1 CSSGISKMM
10 SEGPHTFQVYA
21 SDPSGNDG
29 PVSSISVTAVDTA
42 ITAGPAGLVNSR
54 TASLS
59 YSTVGGN
66 SFECSLDAGAWT
78 ACGTGSSGTST
89 YSGLADGTHQF
100 RVRAKVGWWVDQI
113 PAIRTWTIDA
123 TPPDTTLGTP
133 NVSGRD
139 ASFGF
144 TGAGANGFQCL
155 LSGPSAAH
163 DWQPCSAPRSYA
175 DLTDGAY
182 TFEVRATDAAGNFD
196 PSPASYRW
204 TIDLTAPETTLGSAP
219 ADGSWVLSRSATLEL
234 ASSES
239 ASTFA
244 CTLDGAGR
252 TCGPTSLQLTD
263 LASGTHVATA
273 TATDAAGNTD
283 TTPMSRTWTVPFDD
297 TQMARS
303 KGWAQKTA
311 SAAYLRTYSQS
322 TLKGSK
328 LTKEAISASKI
339 ALVAT
344 KAPGHGTVNV
354 FLGNTLL
361 KKVSL
366 ASPTV
371 KNKQVIPLATFAA
384 AKTGTIK
391 VVVFTAGKQVRIDG
405 LGLATG

>member
-1 CSSGISKMM
+1 
-10 SEGPHTFQVYA
+10 
-21 SDPSGNDG
+21 
-29 PVSSISVTAVDTA
+29 
-42 ITAGPAGLVNSR
+42 
-54 TASLS
+54 
-59 YSTVGGN
+59 
-66 SFECSLDAGAWT
+66 
-78 ACGTGSSGTST
+78 GTST
-89 YSGLADGTHQF
+89 YSGLADGTHQL

-113 PAIRTWTIDA
+113 PATRSWTIDA
-123 TPPDTTLGTP
+123 TPPDTTLHTP

-139 ASFGF
+139 AGF
-144 TGAGANGFQCL
+144 TFSAVEGNGFQCL

-163 DWQPCSAPRSYA
+163 DWQPCSAPRSYVALA
-175 DLTDGAY
+175 DGQY
-182 TFEVRATDAAGNFD
+182 TFEVRATDAAGNVD
-196 PSPASYRW
+196 PSPASYGW
-204 TIDLTAPETTLGSAP
+204 TIDLTAPETTFGSGP

-244 CTLDGAGR
+244 CTLDGVGR
-252 TCGPTSLQLTD
+252 TCGPASLQPTD

-283 TTPMSRTWTVPFDD
+283 ATPASRTWTVPFDD
-297 TQMARS
+297 TQLARS

-311 SAAYLRTYSQS
+311 RSAYLGTYALS
-322 TLKGSK
+322 TLKGAT
-328 LTKEAISASKI
+328 LTKGAISATKI

-344 KAPGHGTVNV
+344 RAPGHGTVNV

-371 KNKQVIPLATFAA
+371 KNKQVIPVATFAA
-384 AKTGTIK
+384 ARTGTIK